1 MTNPMRSFYGRLSS
15 VFLVLLMLLSLAY
28 TYIAFRGAL
37 RLIDEV
43 EFKLNSS
50 YASRIASELSPLIA
64 NGLVI
69 SRIQQSIHYMMVM
82 NPRVEIYLLD
92 STGKVVAF
100 FADSPDPLK
109 RQQVD
114 LGPIKRYLSGKPGRF
129 VEGDDPRSPDRPR
142 PFSVARLDFGN
153 GEQGYVY
160 VILGG
165 EKFETALSMLEDS
178 YLIRTGAIAV
188 VLILFVTG
196 IGGLL
201 LFALLTRRL
210 RTLTTAVEAFE
221 HGDLAQRVRGGSA
234 DELDRLGTT
243 FNQMAETIAA
253 DIDRM
258 KQIDKLRRDLVANVS
273 HDLRSP
279 LASIRGYVETILMHD
294 DTLSPEERRSYLDI
308 TLRNTR
314 TLERLVQEL
323 FDLSQ
328 LENAEYRPNFEQVS
342 MPELVQDVVLKL
354 TPNADRRQVEL
365 RMEMPRNVPLVRAD
379 IALIERV
386 VTNLIE
392 NAIRYT
398 PARGGVTVEIV
409 RHGDRVHVTVS
420 DNGCGIDR
428 EDLPH
433 VFDRFYRADRSRVR
447 ATDQSGTG
455 SGLGLAIAKRI
466 IELHGSEV
474 TVWSELNVGSRFSF
488 DLFCDNE
495 GSANPAAAG

>member
-1 MTNPMRSFYGRLSS
+1 MIKPLKSFYARLSS
-15 VFLVLLMLLSLAY
+15 VFLVLLVLLSVAY
-28 TYIAFRGAL
+28 TVIAFRGAL

-43 EFKLNSS
+43 EFKLNSG
-50 YASRIASELSPLIA
+50 YASRIASELTPLTE

-69 SRIQQSIHYMMVM
+69 SRIKQSIHYMMVM

-92 STGKVVAF
+92 SAGNVITF
-100 FADSPDPLK
+100 FADTPDPLEK
-109 RQQVD
+109 QRVN
-114 LGPIKRYLSGKPGRF
+114 LAPIRRYLSQPRGRF
-129 VEGDDPRSPDRPR
+129 IEGEDPRAPGRPR
-142 PFSVARLDFGN
+142 PFSVAPLALGN
-153 GEQGYVY
+153 GSSGYVY

-165 EKFETALSMLEDS
+165 EKFETALAMLEDS
-178 YLIRTGAIAV
+178 YLIRTGAVAV
-188 VLILFVTG
+188 ALVLLVTG

-210 RTLTTAVEAFE
+210 RSLTAAVEAFE
-221 HGDLAQRVRGGSA
+221 RGDLTQRVRGGAA

-243 FNQMAETIAA
+243 FNHMAETIAA

-279 LASIRGYVETILMHD
+279 LASIRGYIETILMSD
-294 DTLSPEERRSYLDI
+294 DSLDADERRSYLDI

-323 FDLSQ
+323 FDLSR
-328 LENAEYRPNFEQVS
+328 LENTGYRPNFEQVR

-354 TPNADRRQVEL
+354 RTTAERRSVEL
-365 RMEMPRNVPLVRAD
+365 RTSLPRSIPLVRAD

-386 VTNLIE
+386 LTNLIE
-392 NAIRYT
+392 NAVRYT
-398 PARGGVTVEIV
+398 PAEGVVTVELA
-409 RHGDRVHVTVS
+409 RQGDRVRVTVS

-428 EDLPH
+428 ADLPY
-433 VFDRFYRADRSRVR
+433 VFDRFYRAERSRVR
-447 ATDQSGTG
+447 SSDQTGTG

-474 TVWSELNVGSRFSF
+474 NVWSEVNVGSRFSF
-488 DLFCDNE
+488 ELAC
-495 GSANPAAAG
+495 APAT